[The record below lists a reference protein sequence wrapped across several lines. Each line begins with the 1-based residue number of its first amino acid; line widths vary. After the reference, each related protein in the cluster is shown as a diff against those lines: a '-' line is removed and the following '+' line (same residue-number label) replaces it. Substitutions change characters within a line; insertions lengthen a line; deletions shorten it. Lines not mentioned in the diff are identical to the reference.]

1 MTWEDI
7 VPLAEIEMHSAKSNL
22 LVGRYV
28 LYKKKRKNGGERE
41 RKKERKVLGIIGGS
55 TKIKKENS
63 PGFFFLQEENQR
75 ISSNLHTAK
84 LNFEEKL
91 WKMWQKHG
99 KLGTIKIKIYS
110 FLMLRVPRQQ
120 VKYFTLRV
128 KIEKQQW
135 ADILTQ

>member
-1 MTWEDI
+1 M
-7 VPLAEIEMHSAKSNL
+7 
-22 LVGRYV
+22 
-28 LYKKKRKNGGERE
+28 
-41 RKKERKVLGIIGGS
+41 
-55 TKIKKENS
+55 
-63 PGFFFLQEENQR
+63 FFFLQEENQR

-128 KIEKQQW
+128 KIEMQQW